1 MSHTFVTF
9 LGRGR
14 LTGDPE
20 DIGYQKTTYRF
31 PNGDKEETS
40 FFVVA
45 LAKQLKPNRVVILGT
60 EGSQWSVL
68 VEEGLA
74 SASENQEVRDELFAA
89 EIAENVTQ
97 EMLNDVKELMSQ
109 SIGCKVIPLIIP
121 FGKNE
126 GDQYKILNFIADKDN
141 IPDGD
146 VSLDLTHGFRH
157 FGMIG
162 FLSAFMLERV
172 RNLTVKNLWYGAFDM
187 RQDNIT
193 PVFTL
198 DGLDRVRRW
207 MSALERF
214 EATGD
219 YGVFAPL
226 LAEDG
231 ENRDTT
237 QHLENAAFY
246 ERTTQLFRAEKEI
259 QNFLKKSNVEGK
271 TLPGAS
277 GLFQKRLLE
286 CLKWVKLKPHSK
298 QQAKL
303 ARHYLER
310 HDYVRAAIFGWETLV
325 TRECEKYTLKPNLYS
340 NRKLQDVPARFD
352 GTNKETACRNLN
364 QIRNAVTHG
373 TEPASLVVQEMLKN
387 KQKLYGGLQDAFNE
401 LLPGE

>member
-1 MSHTFVTF
+1 MTHTFVTF

-14 LTGDPE
+14 LTDDPE
-20 DIGYQKTTYRF
+20 DIGYQKTTYQF
-31 PNGDKEETS
+31 PNGHEEETS

-45 LAKQLKPNRVVILGT
+45 LAKQLTPDRVVILGT

-74 SASENQEVRDELFAA
+74 SDNENRELRDELFEA
-89 EIAENVTQ
+89 EIEEKVTQ
-97 EMLNDVKELMSQ
+97 EMLNEVRQLMNE
-109 SIGCKVIPLIIP
+109 SIGCEVVPLIIP
-121 FGKNE
+121 FGKTE
-126 GDQYKILNFIADKDN
+126 KDQYDILNFIANEDN

-187 RQDNIT
+187 RQGNIT

-219 YGVFAPL
+219 YSVFAPL
-226 LAEDG
+226 LTED
-231 ENRDTT
+231 EVHPDTT
-237 QHLENAAFY
+237 QHLEKAAFY
-246 ERTTQLFRAEKEI
+246 ERTTQLFHAEKEI
-259 QNFLKKSNVEGK
+259 QNFLRKSNLK
-271 TLPGAS
+271 HKDLQGAS

-286 CLKWVKLKPHSK
+286 CLKWVELKPHSK
-298 QQAKL
+298 QQGKL
-303 ARHYLER
+303 ARQYLER
-310 HDYVRAAIFGWETLV
+310 GDYVRAAIFGWETLV
-325 TRECEKYTLKPNLYS
+325 TQECETYNLKSNFYR
-340 NRKLQDVPARFD
+340 NRKKQDVPARFA
-352 GTNKETACRNLN
+352 GTDNEIACRNLN

-373 TEPASLVVQEMLKN
+373 TEPDSLAVQKMLKDD
-387 KQKLYGGLQDAFNE
+387 QELCRGLQAAFNE
-401 LLPGE
+401 LLPDT